1 MFEDNQLKMI
11 IFMLLTTDLAI
22 FFSFINVRQ
31 CLKVYLSFVFI
42 TCLFNSVMK
51 TFW

>member
-22 FFSFINVRQ
+22 FCFINVRQ

-42 TCLFNSVMK
+42 TCLFNSVIK